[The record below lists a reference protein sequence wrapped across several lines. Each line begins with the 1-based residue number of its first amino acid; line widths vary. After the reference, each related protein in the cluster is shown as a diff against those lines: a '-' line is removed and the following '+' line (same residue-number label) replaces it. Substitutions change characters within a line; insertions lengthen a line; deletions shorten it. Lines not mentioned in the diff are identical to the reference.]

1 LKREKQKNGPKNL
14 NIQQLTFSAGVGGMT
29 HGLIKSGIEVVAG
42 IDTELRTA
50 IEERIRNIREWLD
63 DERRTRRRTK
73 TTKFDRR

>member
-1 LKREKQKNGPKNL
+1 MKREKQKNGPKNL

>member
-50 IEERIRNIREWLD
+50 IEERIRNIRAATD
-63 DERRTRRRTK
+63 
-73 TTKFDRR
+73 